1 MYTITVLDFS
11 TGKVKIFKNVQL
23 VNQYDAEEWLEQNTD
38 VEVDNCEWMVT
49 QTEDFEIEVKEYRE
63 NAVSTYTLRN
73 DTL

>member
-1 MYTITVLDFS
+1 MYTITVLDFE

-23 VNQYDAEEWLEQNTD
+23 ANNHYAEDWLEQNTD
-38 VEVDNCEWMVT
+38 VKVDNCLWMAT